1 MLKTAVT
8 SIQVAHT
15 GSGLQAHLA
24 ASKGTVTCLQLGVS
38 FVGKKSDIF
47 LSKLKDMKQYYTLL
61 AISLLQSLFSNI
73 GITVLEILDVK

>member
-1 MLKTAVT
+1 MT

-24 ASKGTVTCLQLGVS
+24 ASKGSVTCLQLGVS
-38 FVGKKSDIF
+38 FVGKKSDRF

-61 AISLLQSLFSNI
+61 TIVLQSFFSNI